1 MLGKEVSVHMTLG
14 QKIKKLRSEKNLT
27 QKDLADQVYV
37 TFQTVSKWEK
47 DENEPDISTL
57 KELAKI
63 FGCSVDYLI
72 SEDDEEEPEKEE
84 EPTPVAA
91 PVEQVTKTI
100 IIHQKDLH
108 VCAKCGKDIPENE
121 LVSEDITKKE
131 RQGRSTRTVSVGQTY
146 YHRECFEQVKAKRR
160 EDAERIRLEKAS
172 RSKKLSFG
180 WGIAGGVVALAIS
193 LLVFLLVPY
202 FKETVHPGLAV
213 LYSVLIGYGIF
224 AMLYCIISGSYI
236 GGVFAWCAGLTIKFP
251 GLIFS
256 WSLEGFAWL
265 IGMKIL
271 FAILGF
277 LIGVAA
283 LIFAIALS
291 ALLGG
296 VSFPFVLIH
305 NIHNDYADAF

>member
-1 MLGKEVSVHMTLG
+1 MTLG

-84 EPTPVAA
+84 EPTPVVA

-100 IIHQKDLH
+100 IIHQKELH
-108 VCAKCGKDIPENE
+108 VCEKCQKDIPENDLAME
-121 LVSEDITKKE
+121 QVCTRPAGRGHSAEYRQAYYHKDCLEQLKKE
-131 RQGRSTRTVSVGQTY
+131 R
-146 YHRECFEQVKAKRR
+146 AIA
-160 EDAERIRLEKAS
+160 AERIRVAKAS

-180 WGIAGGVVALAIS
+180 WGIAGGVIALTAA

-202 FKETVHPGLAV
+202 FKEMVHPGLAV

-236 GGVFAWCAGLTIKFP
+236 GDVFAWCAGLTIKFP

-283 LIFAIALS
+283 LIFAIVLS